1 MLIIK
6 LIQLELESLTC
17 IVWRLIMI
25 PLCLA
30 EKGEPQIVK
39 KIGGNPE
46 IRQHLEN
53 LGFNIGGEVLIVNT
67 LGENIIVK
75 VKEARI
81 AISDELARK
90 IMV

>member
-1 MLIIK
+1 
-6 LIQLELESLTC
+6 
-17 IVWRLIMI
+17 MI

-30 EKGEPQIVK
+30 EKGEPQIIK

-46 IRQHLEN
+46 IKQHLEN
-53 LGFNIGGEVLIVNT
+53 LGFNVGGEVVIINT

-75 VKEARI
+75 VKESRVAV
-81 AISDELARK
+81 SDELARK